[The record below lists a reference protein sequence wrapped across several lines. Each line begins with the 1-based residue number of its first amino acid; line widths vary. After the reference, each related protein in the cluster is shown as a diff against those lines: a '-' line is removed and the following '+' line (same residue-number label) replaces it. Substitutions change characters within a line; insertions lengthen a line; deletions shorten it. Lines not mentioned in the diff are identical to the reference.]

1 MADKTSNV
9 ILKYKTDKSS
19 AQETENI
26 AKRLE
31 ATLADV
37 PKEAIQKTAE
47 LVKQYKDLA
56 QAEGNVEQRAR
67 DLNAELRKIGAVD
80 STIQVATQEF
90 DQMTDSI
97 RRAEDEARRLE
108 DRFDLVSRQV
118 GLAGDVQSNLG
129 AVSGLASMGG
139 ATGQRLGQGI
149 GAVGEVVALT
159 EELPRL
165 KTALQGMPSVIKS
178 AVGALGVGGIAG
190 AATLI
195 GGIVALTLVFN
206 ELEKQSQLARD
217 RTREGIT
224 SLQELSDLRATATEE
239 EIRLEILNRE
249 TALESTRLQIQA
261 LTGLRTADITRFAT
275 TLGGISDFLTE
286 IEENGATP
294 DVMRESLTALLDSMQ
309 LPPEIRLAMDDFIAT
324 AGEGGISASEL
335 NNRIRELMRG
345 STSLSGEIEILT
357 RDLEAGVFATNT
369 LAQAEA
375 ELAQIRTNELL
386 ASAQTQAQLMQE
398 IIALNELDAEGLRN
412 RRDELLDNMAVL
424 GAELNVLRESGD
436 ASEEV
441 TQRIEELND
450 ALLRN
455 GETISRIDSLLLPS
469 AQAQE
474 ALAEAEAERLAVE
487 QNLIASTEQY
497 NADMERMYQERAE
510 IEKRYQDNLIKIAQD
525 AVKASEQALEKLQDK
540 QRELADSFKQGD
552 TDAQDAL
559 RQADIDAQVDA
570 QRQERDALRDHLR
583 KLEDIRNRSQD
594 AEFEAILNR
603 DFRALFNIRRGTT
616 RDLNTANAGFTDQRN
631 DQIQAMQDQR
641 QDRLQAFEQERI
653 DRFNA
658 YQLQNAQAFEQ
669 YNVELRAIEDR
680 RRQAVLDAN
689 TTLKEQ
695 QSALQNQLTLRRQ
708 AWVREIELAQQGTEA
723 MVKIEN
729 QRQQALLM
737 QAQAGLK
744 AMQSQAMAYLGTQT
758 GKNFSGMQNVV
769 NNNQQSNNSASFQF
783 HGVTDSQ
790 LTNKVTNVV
799 TRLLGA

>member
-1 MADKTSNV
+1 MADKVSNV

-47 LVKQYKDLA
+47 LVRQYKDLA

-80 STIQVATQEF
+80 STIQMATQEF

-97 RRAEDEARRLE
+97 RRAESEAQRLE

-129 AVSGLASMGG
+129 AVSGLAGMAG
-139 ATGQRLGQGI
+139 AGGQRVGQGI

-165 KTALQGMPSVIKS
+165 KTALQGMPSVIGN
-178 AVGALGVGGIAG
+178 AVSALGVGGVAG

-195 GGIVALTLVFN
+195 GGIIALTVVFN
-206 ELEKQSQLARD
+206 ELEKQTRLTRE
-217 RTREGIT
+217 RTREGIE
-224 SLQELSDLRATATEE
+224 SLQELSDLRASATEE
-239 EIRLEILNRE
+239 EIRLAIESRE
-249 TALESTRLQIQA
+249 AALESTRLQIQA
-261 LTGLRTADITRFAT
+261 LQSIGGAQFDLANSGLVGITNLLEQIGDGEVTAENAQQAF
-275 TLGGISDFLTE
+275 SDLFE
-286 IEENGATP
+286 
-294 DVMRESLTALLDSMQ
+294 SMQ
-309 LPPEIRLAMDDFIAT
+309 LPPEVQIAIDDFIAT
-324 AGEGGISASEL
+324 AGEGGISATEL
-335 NNRIRELMRG
+335 NNRIRELTRG
-345 STSLSGEIEILT
+345 STSLSGEIEILN
-357 RDLEAGVFATNT
+357 RDLEAGVFATNA
-369 LAQAEA
+369 LIQAEA

-386 ASAQTQAQLMQE
+386 ASAQAQAQAMQE

-424 GAELNVLRESGD
+424 GAELVALQQSGD

-441 TQRIEELND
+441 TQRIEELNE

-474 ALAEAEAERLAVE
+474 ALAQAEAERLAVE

-540 QRELADSFKQGD
+540 QRDLADSFKQGD
-552 TDAQDAL
+552 TEAQDAL

-641 QDRLQAFEQERI
+641 QDRLRAFEQERI

-708 AWVREIELAQQGTEA
+708 AWIREIELAQQGTEA